1 MRYGIA
7 IDIISFLFL
16 TRIYFFVFW
25 PPSAPVAVKSMN
37 GALVMNGGVVIWSL
51 AYSIRLAGGPSCVRG
66 VGPVSVVKRVYI
78 VTGVHINRVVGY
90 IHLELAQ
97 YS

>member
-51 AYSIRLAGGPSCVRG
+51 AYSIRLAGGTILCSRG
-66 VGPVSVVKRVYI
+66 WSGLGGE
-78 VTGVHINRVVGY
+78 TGLHSNWCPY
-90 IHLELAQ
+90 
-97 YS
+97 